1 MRFERAGE
9 GDLAARLFGRDRTHA
24 TELLRAAWPHAVG
37 ADLARRTEVIGL
49 EGPTLRVRVPDA
61 RWRTVLHRM
70 QPQILARLADV
81 AGGLAPRRLGFLEG
95 AVAAAPS
102 ESGAAA
108 ESRAGAAA
116 CPPSVAAEAAAIADP
131 EIRASFLTAAARYL
145 ARGGP
150 RTAR

>member
-24 TELLRAAWPHAVG
+24 AELLRAAWPHAVG
-37 ADLARRTEVIGL
+37 ADLARRTEVIAL
-49 EGPTLRVRVPDA
+49 EGHTLRVRVPDA

-70 QPQILARLADV
+70 QPQILARLAEV
-81 AGGLAPRRLGFLEG
+81 AGSLAPRRLGFLEG

-102 ESGAAA
+102 E
-108 ESRAGAAA
+108 AGATVVADGAA
-116 CPPSVAAEAAAIADP
+116 CPPSVAAEASAIADP
-131 EIRASFLTAAARYL
+131 EIRASFQASAARYL

-150 RTAR
+150 RAPR